1 MFELK
6 LTTDRTYEVSN
17 YDALVKQL
25 SEEVEKYKVN
35 EINED
40 TYKVAKANKSKLN
53 NLIKEV
59 NDTRIAA
66 EKVYMQP
73 FNVGKA
79 QCDNLIA
86 IAKSVSDELDKGI
99 KKIDDAIKSEKYN
112 EIEKYFNSVNNL
124 PIDLK
129 SILGSKWLNKTAKMD
144 DIKEEIDSRLK
155 SIKYDI
161 SQIKEVATDNTLL
174 VLVFDYLENGMD
186 IEKTF
191 TKYEKFLTMQEA
203 LKQAI

>member
-6 LTTDRTYEVSN
+6 LTADRTYEVSN
-17 YDALVKQL
+17 YNALVRQL
-25 SEEVEKYKVN
+25 TEEVEKYKVD
-35 EINED
+35 EVNED

-59 NDTRIAA
+59 NDSRIAA

-99 KKIDDAIKSEKYN
+99 KEVDESIKSEKYD

-129 SILGSKWLNKTAKMD
+129 SILDSKWLNKTAKMD
-144 DIKEEIDSRLK
+144 DIKREIDSKLK

-161 SQIKEVATDNTLL
+161 SQIKEIATDNTLL
-174 VLVFDYLENGMD
+174 VLVFDYLENGMN
-186 IEKTF
+186 IEKTLV
-191 TKYEKFLTMQEA
+191 KYEKFLTIQESI
-203 LKQAI
+203 KQAI